1 MIDPITAFTLASGAF
16 STVKKLVET
25 GREIEDVA
33 GYIGKFFDGAA
44 TVKAAHQRA
53 ENPSPFRKLLDS
65 GSVEQEALQVTIQK
79 QKILEME
86 KELREMI
93 VYSYGVDVYKEM
105 MRERE
110 KIRDR
115 RLQDEI
121 EREAMRENMIWGTA
135 VLFVFGTL
143 CYLVYVIYEALS

>member
-1 MIDPITAFTLASGAF
+1 MIDPITAFTLASSAF

-33 GYIGKFFDGAA
+33 GYIGKFFDGAS
-44 TVKAAHQRA
+44 TVKAAHERA

-65 GSVEQEALQVTIQK
+65 GSIEQEALQTTIQK

-115 RLQDEI
+115 RLKDEI
-121 EREAMRENMIWGTA
+121 AKDAMQENIIWGA
-135 VLFVFGTL
+135 AVVIVLFTILFL
-143 CYLVYVIYEALS
+143 LYVVYEAL

>member
-1 MIDPITAFTLASGAF
+1 MIDPITAFTLASSAF

-33 GYIGKFFDGAA
+33 GYLGKFFDGAA
-44 TVKAAHQRA
+44 NVKAAHERA
-53 ENPSPFRKLLDS
+53 ENPSPFRRLLDS
-65 GSVEQEALQVTIQK
+65 GSVEQEALQTTIQK

-86 KELREMI
+86 RELREMI
-93 VYSYGVDVYKEM
+93 VYAYGTDVYKDM

-115 RLQDEI
+115 RIKNEI
-121 EREAMRENMIWGTA
+121 EREAMRENMIWGSA
-135 VLFVFGTL
+135 ILLVVFTV
-143 CYLVYVIYEALS
+143 CYLIYAVYDAL

>member
-1 MIDPITAFTLASGAF
+1 MIDPITAFTLASSAF

-33 GYIGKFFDGAA
+33 GYIGKFFDGAS
-44 TVKAAHQRA
+44 TVKAAHERA

-65 GSVEQEALQVTIQK
+65 GSIEQEALQTTIQK

-115 RLQDEI
+115 RLKDEI
-121 EREAMRENMIWGTA
+121 AKDAMQENIIWGTA
-135 VLFVFGTL
+135 VAIVLFTILFL
-143 CYLVYVIYEALS
+143 LYVVYEAI

>member
-1 MIDPITAFTLASGAF
+1 MIDPITAFTLASSAF

-33 GYIGKFFDGAA
+33 GYIGKFFDGAS
-44 TVKAAHQRA
+44 TVKAAHERA

-65 GSVEQEALQVTIQK
+65 GSIEQEALQTTIQK

-93 VYSYGVDVYKEM
+93 IYSYGVDVYKEM

-115 RLQDEI
+115 RLKDEI
-121 EREAMRENMIWGTA
+121 AKDAMQENIIWGTA
-135 VLFVFGTL
+135 VAIVLFTILFL
-143 CYLVYVIYEALS
+143 LYVVYEAL

>member
-1 MIDPITAFTLASGAF
+1 MIDPITAFTLASSAF

-33 GYIGKFFDGAA
+33 GYIGKFFDGAS
-44 TVKAAHQRA
+44 TVKAAHERA

-65 GSVEQEALQVTIQK
+65 GSIEQEALQTTIQK

-115 RLQDEI
+115 RLKDEI
-121 EREAMRENMIWGTA
+121 AKDAMQENIIWGTA
-135 VLFVFGTL
+135 VAIVLFTILFL
-143 CYLVYVIYEALS
+143 LYVVYEAL

>member
-1 MIDPITAFTLASGAF
+1 MIDPITAFTLASSAF

-33 GYIGKFFDGAA
+33 GYIGKFFDGAS
-44 TVKAAHQRA
+44 TVKAAHERA

-65 GSVEQEALQVTIQK
+65 GSIEQEALQTTIQK

-93 VYSYGVDVYKEM
+93 IYSYGVDVYKEM

-115 RLQDEI
+115 RLKDEI
-121 EREAMRENMIWGTA
+121 AKDAMQENIIWGA
-135 VLFVFGTL
+135 AVVIVLFTILFL
-143 CYLVYVIYEALS
+143 LYVVYEAL